1 MLRFLLVAFASLPFP
16 RPPPLSINI
25 HTLVSRT
32 QLVLGLLLDTV
43 NRTNLSSRRAILRGE
58 DEVLEYP
65 QSKEHVIIHGSGHR
79 TAT

>member
-1 MLRFLLVAFASLPFP
+1 MLLFLLVASASLSFP

-25 HTLVSRT
+25 YTPVSRN
-32 QLVLGLLLDTV
+32 QLVLGLLVDAV

-65 QSKEHVIIHGSGHR
+65 QSKERVIIHGPSHR